1 MSSEVDEAYLEDG
14 SSDGAATDNGSSI
27 ESDGDKY
34 TKARTTRSKQRP
46 SIAAADTP
54 SAAAIED
61 KEDKPAEKDGKD
73 AEKTPTV
80 VASCLQGI
88 LEDSSDDDLPA
99 DDTQIGSREQV
110 LPPTP
115 ISRLH

>member
-1 MSSEVDEAYLEDG
+1 MSSEVDEAYLEAG

-27 ESDGDKY
+27 ESDGDKH
-34 TKARTTRSKQRP
+34 TKARTTRSKQPP

-61 KEDKPAEKDGKD
+61 KADKPAEKDGKD
-73 AEKTPTV
+73 AEKPPV

-99 DDTQIGSREQV
+99 DDMQIGSREQV